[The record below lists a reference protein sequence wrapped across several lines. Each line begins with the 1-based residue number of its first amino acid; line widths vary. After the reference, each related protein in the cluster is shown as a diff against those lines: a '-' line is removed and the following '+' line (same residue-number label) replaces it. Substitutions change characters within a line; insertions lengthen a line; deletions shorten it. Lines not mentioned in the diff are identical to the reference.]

1 MNILLIIK
9 SYLNYLKKGGKTMSN
24 SMTILIVDDI
34 EVDRVVLRECLH
46 ENYSILEASNGYDAL
61 NLLNQYHS
69 KITAIILDILMP
81 VMDGYTLMKKIH
93 ENCAFNKIPI
103 IISTSSDDIKSSL
116 NSLGLYA
123 EDIIEKPIEPTIIK
137 NRVENIILKTQ
148 LEYHYNYDRLTGI
161 YNSHSFEHHV
171 KNLLKNNPMKNYVVI
186 RFDIEQFKI
195 INDLFGRD
203 KGDELLKFIASKLK
217 IIIGSKGIYARIQGD
232 VFAICLE
239 HNSSNNEY
247 IISSIN
253 NCFDKYPLNF
263 KISPCFGLYIVE
275 KPDESIDH
283 MLDLANLASKTVKE
297 NYLIRYAYYNED
309 IRNSLINKYEIISDM
324 NSALEHNQFI
334 IYFQPKYDLNKRKI
348 SGAEA
353 LVRWMHPVKGMISP
367 GDFIPIFEKNGFILK
382 LDHYILEK
390 ACQHIQKWLN
400 EGRDIPPISINLSRM
415 NLYNTN
421 LCDDILKCIRK
432 YDVPVNLIEL
442 EITESAYM
450 QNAKEL
456 INTANTLRSYGF
468 KILMDDFGSGYS
480 SLNVLKDMTVDVLK
494 IDMLFLSNDT
504 NSRSNII
511 IKSVI
516 DMAKALNLETIAE
529 GVETIEQVEFLTNS
543 GCDSIQGYF
552 YSKPLSVDQYELLLE
567 NPKII

>member
-1 MNILLIIK
+1 
-9 SYLNYLKKGGKTMSN
+9 MSN

-34 EVDRVVLRECLH
+34 EVDRVVLRECLC
-46 ENYSILEASNGYDAL
+46 ENYSILEASNGYEAL

-69 KITAIILDILMP
+69 KIKAIILDILMP
-81 VMDGYTLMKKIH
+81 IMDGYTLMKKIH
-93 ENCAFNKIPI
+93 ENCLFNKIPI

-123 EDIIEKPIEPTIIK
+123 EDIIEKPIEPAIIK

-171 KNLLKNNPMKNYVVI
+171 KNLLKQNPMKNYIVI

-195 INDLFGRD
+195 INDLFGRN
-203 KGDELLKFIASKLK
+203 KGDELLKFIAAKLK

-239 HNSSNNEY
+239 HNPSNNEY
-247 IISSIN
+247 IINSIN
-253 NCFDKYPLNF
+253 GCLDKYPLNF

-275 KPDESIDH
+275 KHDESIDH

-297 NYLIRYAYYNED
+297 NYLIRYAYYNKN
-309 IRNSLINKYEIISDM
+309 IRNSLINKYEIISEM
-324 NSALEHNQFI
+324 NTALEHNQFI
-334 IYFQPKYDLNKRKI
+334 VYLQPKYDLNKRKI

-353 LVRWMHPVKGMISP
+353 LVRWIHPVKGIISP

-382 LDHYILEK
+382 LDNYILEK
-390 ACQHIQKWLN
+390 TCQHIQKWLN
-400 EGRDIPPISINLSRM
+400 EGRNIPPISINLSRM

-421 LCDDILKCIRK
+421 LCNDILKCIRK
-432 YDVPVNLIEL
+432 YNVPVNLIEL
-442 EITESAYM
+442 EITESAYT

-456 INTANTLRSYGF
+456 INTANTLRSHGF

-480 SLNVLKDMTVDVLK
+480 SLNVLKDMPVDVLK

-529 GVETIEQVEFLTNS
+529 GVETIEQVEFLRNS

-552 YSKPLSVDQYELLLE
+552 YSKPVSVVQYESLLE